1 MQNCSV
7 IISTETNGLML
18 YRGSGSGH
26 MYESSLN
33 ESEYIV
39 NESEC
44 MK

>member
-1 MQNCSV
+1 MV
-7 IISTETNGLML
+7 
-18 YRGSGSGH
+18 YKGSGSGH
-26 MYESSLN
+26 TYESSLN